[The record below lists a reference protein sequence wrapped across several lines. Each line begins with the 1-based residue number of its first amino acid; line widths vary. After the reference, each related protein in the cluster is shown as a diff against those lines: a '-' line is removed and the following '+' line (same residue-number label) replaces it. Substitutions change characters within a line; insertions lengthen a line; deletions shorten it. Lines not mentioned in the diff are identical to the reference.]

1 MSYELETAAMR
12 VWSFVQQKGGSGK
25 STICTNL
32 AVCGEDDGE
41 TVLIVDLDPQ
51 SSAALW
57 HSERGTNKP
66 LVLDGQPDKLRQ
78 IVESAATLGVTLC
91 LIDSPSK
98 LDDIALAA
106 IRAADMIVCPTLP
119 DLFNLGSLQDTVQLL
134 EAAGKLGVTVGVVN
148 NVDKSGEE
156 VRIGEAR
163 AVMEKFKMTV
173 CPAVI
178 RHRPEFA
185 LAVQMGKAVTEIGAK
200 GKGAADE
207 VRTLWTYLNEH
218 AKRPTT
224 LVSKPRR
231 KAREAKR

>member
-1 MSYELETAAMR
+1 MR

-148 NVDKSGEE
+148 NVDKAGEGA
-156 VRIGEAR
+156 RIGEAK
-163 AVMEKFKMTV
+163 AVMERFKMAAS
-173 CPAVI
+173 PAVI
-178 RHRPEFA
+178 R
-185 LAVQMGKAVTEIGAK
+185 
-200 GKGAADE
+200 
-207 VRTLWTYLNEH
+207 
-218 AKRPTT
+218 
-224 LVSKPRR
+224 
-231 KAREAKR
+231 